1 MDTTGTVPDAPQ
13 TDARTPASAS
23 PSAREAG
30 ARPWAATPTAAP
42 AAAPAGSDA
51 DGSDDN
57 DSEEAPASLTDLT
70 VMMIDDEP
78 MLTEV
83 VGAYLEDA
91 GYHQLVAINDATTAL
106 EQLRERE
113 PALVLLD
120 LVMPGVSGFEIL
132 QAMRR
137 DERLRYT
144 PVIVLTAA
152 SDPQTKLEALG
163 LGATEFL
170 AKPVDPSEL
179 VLRVRNSLVLK
190 TYQDRLANTDA
201 VTGLPNR
208 RILMERLRG
217 CLARA
222 LAEGRKLALLH
233 VRLDRLQQ
241 LQATLGQSAGDELLR
256 AVAQRLQGRTRRDD
270 DEARSVRSR
279 PTLLSRL
286 DGDEFLVL
294 LPDLDDS
301 EVGARVARRV
311 LHALADPF
319 RVGGD
324 RISVS
329 PSIGIAVAPDDGH
342 TPEDVLAIA
351 AGAAA
356 LACASGRNTYRFG
369 SRQRNQAAMERL
381 RLEAALHHAV
391 ERGELRLLYQPKYDP
406 ALRRVVAVEALMRW
420 HPAELGPVFPD
431 RFIPIAEET
440 GLIVPMGAWALQ
452 EACEQGTRW
461 AQQGLA
467 GIKIAVNIAGLQL
480 SAGGLPELVEG
491 LIERHPALRGLLVL
505 ELTEGVL
512 IDSGTEVNEQLQRF
526 RRQGVELSIDD
537 FGTGYSSMNYLR
549 NFPLDELKIDRSF
562 VKSLPDQASDLAIVR
577 AMTVLGHSLGMRVV
591 AEGVE
596 TREQYACLV
605 QLGIDQIQGYLIG
618 KPMTGDD
625 LAALAAKIAARSDA
639 AGGAAG
645 R

>member
-1 MDTTGTVPDAPQ
+1 MDSTGTVPEAPEA
-13 TDARTPASAS
+13 TGRTPAGAPSA
-23 PSAREAG
+23 AREA
-30 ARPWAATPTAAP
+30 ARHAQ
-42 AAAPAGSDA
+42 AAAPAPSAAPSVEAGASAVGDD
-51 DGSDDN
+51 DGGGTS
-57 DSEEAPASLTDLT
+57 PTDLT

-83 VGAYLEDA
+83 IGAYLEDA
-91 GYHQLVAINDATTAL
+91 GYRRLVAVNDATTAL
-106 EQLRERE
+106 RELRQRD

-120 LVMPGVSGFEIL
+120 LVMPGMSGFEIL

-152 SDPQTKLEALG
+152 SDPDTKLQALG

-179 VLRVRNSLVLK
+179 VLRVRNSLVLRM
-190 TYQDRLANTDA
+190 YQDRLANNDP

-208 RILMERLRG
+208 RILMDRLRA
-217 CLARA
+217 CLART
-222 LAEGRKLALLH
+222 LEEGRKLALLH

-256 AVAQRLQGRTRRDD
+256 AVSQRLQGRTRRDD
-270 DEARSVRSR
+270 DDVRSARSR

-286 DGDEFLVL
+286 EGDEFLVL

-311 LHALADPF
+311 LQALAEPF

-329 PSIGIAVAPDDGH
+329 PSIGIAVAPDDGQ

-381 RLEAALHHAV
+381 KLEAALHHAV
-391 ERGELRLLYQPKYDP
+391 ERRELRLLYQPKYDP
-406 ALRRVVAVEALMRW
+406 VQRRIVGAEALMRW

-440 GLIVPMGAWALQ
+440 GLIVPLGAWALQ

-467 GIKIAVNIAGLQL
+467 DLKVAVNIAGLQL
-480 SAGGLPELVEG
+480 SAGGLPELVEELLG
-491 LIERHPALRGLLVL
+491 RHPAMRERLVL

-512 IDSGTEVNEQLQRF
+512 IDCGAGVNEQLQRF
-526 RRQGVELSIDD
+526 RRHGVQLSIDD
-537 FGTGYSSMNYLR
+537 FGTGYSSMSYLR
-549 NFPLDELKIDRSF
+549 SFPLDELKIDRSF
-562 VKSLPDQASDLAIVR
+562 VKSLPEQASDLAIVR

-596 TREQYACLV
+596 TREQHACLV
-605 QLGIDQIQGYLIG
+605 QLGVDQIQGYLIG
-618 KPMTGDD
+618 KPMPADD
-625 LAALAAKIAARSDA
+625 LAALASGRAARA
-639 AGGAAG
+639 AGTAAPAG
-645 R
+645 S